1 MGIRG
6 SVKRGIDGHFIHA
19 NCDTDII
26 VGEEPPLGNTSK
38 PEELYQIIERFCNGK
53 RSVQPEEA
61 LSLSLS
67 PAAEIGPP
75 FFRHPLVL
83 LFAISPA

>member
-6 SVKRGIDGHFIHA
+6 SVKRGQDGHFIHA

-26 VGEEPPLGNTSK
+26 VGEEPPSGSTRK

-53 RSVQPEEA
+53 R
-61 LSLSLS
+61 
-67 PAAEIGPP
+67 
-75 FFRHPLVL
+75 
-83 LFAISPA
+83 